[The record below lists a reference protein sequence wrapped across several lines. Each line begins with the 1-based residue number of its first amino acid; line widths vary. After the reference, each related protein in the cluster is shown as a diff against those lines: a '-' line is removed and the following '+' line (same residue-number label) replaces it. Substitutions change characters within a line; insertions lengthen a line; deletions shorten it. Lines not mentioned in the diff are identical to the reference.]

1 MTVVLDNGGTVRV
14 LPDGGIEFLR
24 DGRIYRTDGYG
35 SYAESARRVQ
45 AIAYGRDIRYVT
57 R

>member
-1 MTVVLDNGGTVRV
+1 MTVTLKNGGTVRV
-14 LPDGGIEFLR
+14 LRDGSIEFLQN
-24 DGRIYRTDGYG
+24 GRIYRTDGYG